1 MLGKTKFVALLAV
14 GCLLSWATLAVS
26 AEKFHKIVRADIRSI
41 EAGVV
46 TIPATF
52 NNGESSTI
60 YEAKV
65 KGTLVLTDHQKID
78 VTIPTTEDYKQY
90 ASQYAKDNYCASN
103 LTGTLTFNAGRN
115 ISIDIGT
122 GSLSDKAVTVIEL
135 MVETLPK
142 TMYGTTKITVRCN
155 K

>member
-1 MLGKTKFVALLAV
+1 MLGNTKIAELLSIC
-14 GCLLSWATLAVS
+14 CLLSWATLVVGS
-26 AEKFHKIVRADIRSI
+26 DKFYKIVSADIRSI

-52 NNGESSTI
+52 DNGESSTV

-65 KGTLVLTDHQKID
+65 KGTLVLTDHKKID
-78 VTIPTTEDYKQY
+78 VTIPTTQDYKQY
-90 ASQYAKDNYCASN
+90 ASQYAKDNYCSNN
-103 LTGTLTFNAGRN
+103 LTGMLTFNAGRN

-122 GSLSDKAVTVIEL
+122 GSLSDKAVTVVEL

-142 TMYGTTKITVRCN
+142 TMYGTTKITVRC